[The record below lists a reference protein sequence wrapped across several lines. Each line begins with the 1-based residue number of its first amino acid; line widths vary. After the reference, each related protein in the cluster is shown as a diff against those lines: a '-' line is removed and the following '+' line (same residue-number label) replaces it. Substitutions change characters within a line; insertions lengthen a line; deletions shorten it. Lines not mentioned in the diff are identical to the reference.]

1 MAENGSIIIPNI
13 KQLHEND
20 HTSTINIDYS
30 SIRGKVFF
38 LMSYIYFQ

>member
-30 SIRGKVFF
+30 NIRGKVFF
-38 LMSYIYFQ
+38 LIFYIYFQ